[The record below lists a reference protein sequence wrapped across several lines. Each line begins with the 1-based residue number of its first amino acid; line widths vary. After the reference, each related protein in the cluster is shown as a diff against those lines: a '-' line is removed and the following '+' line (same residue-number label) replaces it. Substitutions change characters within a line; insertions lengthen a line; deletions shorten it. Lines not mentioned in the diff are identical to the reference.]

1 MYIKEYAFTL
11 IPENLKFLEIRH
23 QTGSRA
29 NGKNTK
35 STVTNKIK
43 NKKWAAEP
51 THPLLVF
58 HEAGYEVNLVL
69 TEGGQLEIY
78 GYSNPSD
85 AGGYSA
91 QDAI

>member
-1 MYIKEYAFTL
+1 MHVPKRKPGLRIGTYIKHIPNGIMYIKEYAFTL
-11 IPENLKFLEIRH
+11 NPENLKFLEIRH

-51 THPLLVF
+51 THPLRVF
-58 HEAGYEVNLVL
+58 HEAGYEVDLV
-69 TEGGQLEIY
+69 
-78 GYSNPSD
+78 
-85 AGGYSA
+85 
-91 QDAI
+91 